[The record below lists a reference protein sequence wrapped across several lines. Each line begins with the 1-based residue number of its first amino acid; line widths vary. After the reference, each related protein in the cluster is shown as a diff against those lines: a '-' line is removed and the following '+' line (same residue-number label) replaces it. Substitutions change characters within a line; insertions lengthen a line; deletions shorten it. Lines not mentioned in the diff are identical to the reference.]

1 MLDFTV
7 LDKRL
12 GTLQEL
18 RDLINTAHNLG
29 MYVIVDVFAS
39 ALAVQFAEG
48 QAIFVLW
55 VLAYT
60 IYLALHMLH

>member
-1 MLDFTV
+1 
-7 LDKRL
+7 
-12 GTLQEL
+12 
-18 RDLINTAHNLG
+18 

-48 QAIFVLW
+48 QAIFALW